1 MKKIIIALL
10 GLIVVIVLVL
20 RGVPLLINSYLN
32 NNADRIVSGMITR
45 TSGFGNHE
53 VTFGNIKLDYN
64 YFGTYLEIADIKIE
78 PTEEIPTDQ
87 VKVNL
92 HLKEAKITGF
102 RWASFL
108 LDNSIKIDSASLE
121 NLEVLTLTPPID
133 SLNLEKSENK
143 KKKLNKDYDI
153 IGAKCISLKNFN
165 LENRDSRNDS
175 TRLDINNLSVTAHDF
190 ALSKEDI
197 LNPASLFD
205 VALVH
210 GEIDDINL
218 HFDDFRQVASLK
230 NLVFDT
236 KDKTMHIENFNL
248 LNKLDKYA
256 YTTSFEKRK
265 GWIQLK
271 NGKLEVKGMDFDSYL
286 REGIFE
292 IDSLIASNIEL
303 ESFTNKRVPENF
315 EKRPAMV
322 HEIFENVNTSIHIKN
337 TQLKN
342 AHILIEERPDNAAPR
357 SGTIFFSDLNASI
370 GSISNHKNDEH
381 QEENNLKIN
390 AEAMLMGKGKV
401 NIEINYIL
409 DDSLGNF
416 NIRGS
421 LGRIN
426 LQEIN
431 TMVEPEAKVRIKS
444 GVINRLDFNI
454 FANDLE
460 GEGEV
465 IVRYDNLEIELLNDD
480 FVKDKN
486 LLRRI
491 GSFIASKMIIK
502 SQNPRKN
509 GDLQKGT
516 VYAKR
521 IQHKS
526 DFNYWWQLIFSGIKS
541 TVTGEDREAMIKSAN
556 ETSAAS
562 K

>member
-1 MKKIIIALL
+1 MKKIIIALI

-20 RGVPLLINSYLN
+20 RGVPYLINNYLN
-32 NNADRIVSGMITR
+32 NNADRIVSNMITR

-53 VTFGNIKLDYN
+53 VTFGKIKLDYN
-64 YFGTYLEIADIKIE
+64 YFGTYLEITDIKIE
-78 PTEEIPTDQ
+78 PTEEISRDQ

-121 NLEVLTLTPPID
+121 NLEVLTFSPPID
-133 SLNLEKSENK
+133 SLHLEKSDSK
-143 KKKLNKDYDI
+143 KRKTNKDYDV

-175 TRLDINNLSVTAHDF
+175 VRLDINELSVTAHEF
-190 ALSKEDI
+190 LLTKEDI
-197 LNPASLFD
+197 QNPASLFK
-205 VALVH
+205 VGVIE
-210 GEIDDINL
+210 GEIKDINL
-218 HFDDFRQVASLK
+218 HFDQFRQVAALQNLIFNTK
-230 NLVFDT
+230 NQ
-236 KDKTMHIENFNL
+236 TMHIEHFNL

-256 YTTSFEKRK
+256 YTSSFDKRK

-271 NGKLEVKGMDFDSYL
+271 NGNLEIKGMDFNSFL
-286 REGIFE
+286 SKGVFE
-292 IDSLIASNIEL
+292 IDTLIASNMKL
-303 ESFTNKRVPENF
+303 ESFINKKIPENF

-342 AHILIEERPDNAAPR
+342 AYILIEERPDNDAPR
-357 SGTIFFSDLNASI
+357 SGTIFFSDLNANI
-370 GSISNHKNDEH
+370 GSISNHKNDIHE
-381 QEENNLKIN
+381 EENKLQIN

-409 DDSLGNF
+409 DDSEGNF
-416 NIRGS
+416 HIRGS
-421 LGRIN
+421 LGKIDLR
-426 LQEIN
+426 EIN
-431 TMVEPEAKVRIKS
+431 NMVEPEAKLRIKS

-454 FANDLE
+454 FANDFD

-465 IVRYDNLEIELLNDD
+465 IVRYDDLEIELLNND

-486 LLRRI
+486 LLRKI
-491 GSFIASKMIIK
+491 GSFIASKVIIK

-509 GDLQKGT
+509 GELQKGV

-541 TVTGEDREAMIKSAN
+541 TVSGEDKEALIKSAN
-556 ETSAAS
+556 ESPAQ
-562 K
+562 

>member
-1 MKKIIIALL
+1 MKKIIFALL
-10 GLIVVIVLVL
+10 GLIVVIILVL
-20 RGVPLLINSYLN
+20 RGVPFLINSYLN
-32 NNADRIVSGMITR
+32 SNADRIVSNMITR

-53 VTFGNIKLDYN
+53 VTFGKIKLDYN
-64 YFGTYLEIADIKIE
+64 YFGTYLEITDIKIA

-102 RWASFL
+102 KWASFL
-108 LDNSIKIDSASLE
+108 LDNSIQIDSASLE
-121 NLEVLTLTPPID
+121 NLEVVTFTPPMN
-133 SLNLEKSENK
+133 SLGLEKSENK
-143 KKKLNKDYDI
+143 KEKANKDYDV
-153 IGAKCISLKNFN
+153 IGARCISLKNFN

-175 TRLDINNLSVTAHDF
+175 IRLDINHLSVTAHTF
-190 ALSKEDI
+190 TLTKEDI
-197 LNPASLFD
+197 QNPASLFK
-205 VALVH
+205 VALVE
-210 GEIDDINL
+210 GEIKDVNL
-218 HFDDFRQVASLK
+218 HFDEFRQVAALQNLIFNTK
-230 NLVFDT
+230 NQTMYIEHFD
-236 KDKTMHIENFNL
+236 L

-271 NGKLEVKGMDFDSYL
+271 NGKLEVKGMDFDAFL
-286 REGIFE
+286 REGVFE
-292 IDSLIASNIEL
+292 IDSLIASDMEL
-303 ESFTNKRVPENF
+303 ESFTNKKVPENF
-315 EKRPAMV
+315 KKRPAMV

-342 AHILIEERPDNAAPR
+342 AHILIEERPDNEAPK
-357 SGTIFFSDLNASI
+357 SGTIFFSDLNANIS
-370 GSISNHKNDEH
+370 SISNHKNNTH
-381 QEENNLKIN
+381 QEENKLSID

-401 NIEINYIL
+401 NIEINYVL
-409 DDSLGNF
+409 DDPKGNF
-416 NIRGS
+416 HIRGS
-421 LGRIN
+421 LGKIA

-431 TMVEPEAKVRIKS
+431 SMVQPEAKLRIKS

-454 FANDLE
+454 FAND
-460 GEGEV
+460 
-465 IVRYDNLEIELLNDD
+465 

-486 LLRRI
+486 LIRRI

-509 GDLQKGT
+509 GDLQKGP

-541 TVTGEDREAMIKSAN
+541 TVTGEDKEALIKSAN
-556 ETSAAS
+556 ENADAS
-562 K
+562 N

>member
-1 MKKIIIALL
+1 MKKIIFALL
-10 GLIVVIVLVL
+10 GLIVVIILVL
-20 RGVPLLINSYLN
+20 RGVPFLINSYLN
-32 NNADRIVSGMITR
+32 SNADRIVSNMITR

-53 VTFGNIKLDYN
+53 VTFGKIKLDYN
-64 YFGTYLEIADIKIE
+64 YFGTYLEITDIKIA

-102 RWASFL
+102 KWASFL
-108 LDNSIKIDSASLE
+108 LDNSIQIDSASLE
-121 NLEVLTLTPPID
+121 NLEVVTFTPPMN
-133 SLNLEKSENK
+133 SLGLEKSENK
-143 KKKLNKDYDI
+143 KEKANKDYDV
-153 IGAKCISLKNFN
+153 IGARCISLKNFN

-175 TRLDINNLSVTAHDF
+175 IRLDINHLSVTAHTF
-190 ALSKEDI
+190 TLTKEDI
-197 LNPASLFD
+197 QNPASLFK
-205 VALVH
+205 VALVE
-210 GEIDDINL
+210 GEIKDVNL
-218 HFDDFRQVASLK
+218 HFDEFRQVAALQNLIFNTK
-230 NLVFDT
+230 NQTMYIEHFD
-236 KDKTMHIENFNL
+236 L

-271 NGKLEVKGMDFDSYL
+271 NGKLEVKGMDFDAFL
-286 REGIFE
+286 REGVFE
-292 IDSLIASNIEL
+292 IDSLIASDMEL
-303 ESFTNKRVPENF
+303 ESFTNKKVPENF
-315 EKRPAMV
+315 KKRPAMV

-342 AHILIEERPDNAAPR
+342 AHILIEERPDNEAPK
-357 SGTIFFSDLNASI
+357 SGTIFFSDLNTNIS
-370 GSISNHKNDEH
+370 SISNHKNNTH
-381 QEENNLKIN
+381 QEENKLSID

-401 NIEINYIL
+401 NIEINYVL
-409 DDSLGNF
+409 DDPKGNF
-416 NIRGS
+416 HIRGS
-421 LGRIN
+421 LGKIA

-431 TMVEPEAKVRIKS
+431 SMVQPEAKLRIKS

-454 FANDLE
+454 FAND
-460 GEGEV
+460 
-465 IVRYDNLEIELLNDD
+465 

-486 LLRRI
+486 LIRRI

-509 GDLQKGT
+509 GDLQKGP

-541 TVTGEDREAMIKSAN
+541 TVTGEDKEALIKSAN
-556 ETSAAS
+556 ENADAS
-562 K
+562 N